1 MQKSLHSLLKKDF
14 QMMISGKFFLLAL
27 GSLLLYTIFIN
38 FGYVNFMKMSGY
50 GIYLYVPPEESFPE
64 QVSDKVVVVQSEQE
78 IYECLCNDTN
88 GVGIIYKEN
97 ASKYI
102 LYYGSYTL
110 DNHRVAYAQA
120 ILEGKG
126 FEIPVIVGE
135 NTSEAK
141 QRKEMS
147 CELLFIEIVAVGFL
161 GIASI
166 LFKEKQ
172 MGVMRVYG
180 IMPAPKALFIISKL
194 IVFLVSD
201 LAFATLL
208 TILNVKFP
216 EAAHI
221 LPRVLLQTGILSLIM
236 ALVGMG
242 CSLLIKDFK
251 QFSLAYLVVALFISA
266 PVFFSAN
273 TSVQNSWI
281 LWHPFYH
288 LYMGMKNAF
297 FDFPSEGT
305 TYFLLCF
312 GGLFLLFLL
321 VKTAFI
327 QEFSKEG

>member
-1 MQKSLHSLLKKDF
+1 MQKSLHSLIKKDF

-27 GSLLLYTIFIN
+27 GSLLIYTLFIN
-38 FGYVNFMKMSGY
+38 FGYVNFMRMPGY

-64 QVSDKVVVVQSEQE
+64 QLREKVMVVQSEQE
-78 IYECLCNDTN
+78 IYECLSKDTN
-88 GVGIIYKEN
+88 GVGILYSES
-97 ASKYI
+97 ATKYI
-102 LYYGSYTL
+102 LYYGSDTL
-110 DNHRVAYAQA
+110 DNHRIAYAQSM
-120 ILEGKG
+120 LEGKR
-126 FEIPVIVGE
+126 FETPIVVGK
-135 NTSEAK
+135 NTDEMK

-201 LAFATLL
+201 LVFAALL
-208 TILNVKFP
+208 TLLNVKYP
-216 EAAHI
+216 DATHI

-236 ALVGMG
+236 VLVGMG
-242 CSLLIKDFK
+242 CSLLINDFK

-273 TSVQNSWI
+273 TSVQNNWI

-297 FDFPSEGT
+297 FDFPSEGIA
-305 TYFLLCF
+305 YFLLCF
-312 GGLFLLFLL
+312 GGIFLLFVL
-321 VKTAFI
+321 VKAAFI